1 MEQRGTTL
9 EPLASLEDLRDLV
22 TTGGPCLTSYVAFE
36 PATESLAEEVRLRWQ
51 ARRDELADAGAAEE
65 ALAVVD
71 DAIDGAHREA
81 EGICVVVPSG
91 AKPLVDLLPWPPAED
106 AAWGPVPALR
116 PLLALRQRRVPHVV
130 ALVDR
135 AGADL
140 RVRRGH
146 REVAATS
153 VEGDDHPIREVSG
166 GGWSHR
172 RFQQR
177 AEETW
182 QQNMDEVAAELVRV
196 VERSDARIV
205 AIGGDER
212 AVGLLTE
219 RLPEAMRD
227 RVHRIGVTRAA
238 DGSEAHLDEQVDAEL
253 DRWTD
258 EQLDRALDLYDEE
271 LGQRDRATSGAAAT
285 LAALREARVAV
296 LIVPDGG
303 DDRKAWVGATPD
315 QIATSAGDLTVSGDA
330 VPVPLLD
337 GAVAAALASGADIR
351 VVAPGERPGEMGA
364 LLRW

>member
-1 MEQRGTTL
+1 MLRRGERRSWMLRTVAATRNATMAIVTTTTAANIHPPALIRDLLVSAGGVPASRPPTRGEPEKSRRRVHGADVGSAVSLPPGGPSTSGPVSGAPTTDGEVRAMEQRGTTL
-9 EPLASLEDLRDLV
+9 DPLASLEDLRDLV

-146 REVAATS
+146 REVAAMS
-153 VEGDDHPIREVSG
+153 VEGDDYP
-166 GGWSHR
+166 
-172 RFQQR
+172 
-177 AEETW
+177 
-182 QQNMDEVAAELVRV
+182 
-196 VERSDARIV
+196 
-205 AIGGDER
+205 
-212 AVGLLTE
+212 
-219 RLPEAMRD
+219 
-227 RVHRIGVTRAA
+227 
-238 DGSEAHLDEQVDAEL
+238 
-253 DRWTD
+253 
-258 EQLDRALDLYDEE
+258 
-271 LGQRDRATSGAAAT
+271 
-285 LAALREARVAV
+285 
-296 LIVPDGG
+296 
-303 DDRKAWVGATPD
+303 
-315 QIATSAGDLTVSGDA
+315 
-330 VPVPLLD
+330 
-337 GAVAAALASGADIR
+337 
-351 VVAPGERPGEMGA
+351 
-364 LLRW
+364 

>member
-9 EPLASLEDLRDLV
+9 EPLAGLEDLRGLGAA
-22 TTGGPCLTSYVAFE
+22 GGPYLTSYVAFE
-36 PATESLAEEVRLRWQ
+36 PATEALEEEVRLRWQ
-51 ARRDELADAGAAEE
+51 ARREELTDAGASEA

-71 DAIDGAHREA
+71 DAIAGAHREA
-81 EGICVVVPSG
+81 EGICVVVPG
-91 AKPLVDLLPWPPAED
+91 AGDPLVDLLSWPPPEQVTWG
-106 AAWGPVPALR
+106 AAPALR
-116 PLLALRQRRVPHVV
+116 PLLALRQRRIPHVV

-135 AGADL
+135 TGADL
-140 RVRRGH
+140 RLRRGH
-146 REVAATS
+146 REVATTS
-153 VEGDDHPIREVSG
+153 VEGDDYPIRKVSA

-182 QQNMDEVAAELVRV
+182 QQNMDEVAAELVRL
-196 VERSDARIV
+196 VEANDARIV
-205 AIGGDER
+205 AVGGDER
-212 AVGLLTE
+212 AVGLLIG
-219 RLPEAMRD
+219 RLPETVRD

-238 DGSEAHLDEQVDAEL
+238 DGSEARLDEQVDAEL

-258 EQLDRALDLYDEE
+258 EQLDRALDLYEEE
-271 LGQRDRATSGAAAT
+271 LGQRDRAASGAAGT

-296 LIVPDGG
+296 LIVPDGD
-303 DDRKAWVGATPD
+303 DDRQAWVGATPD
-315 QIATSAGDLTVSGDA
+315 QIATSAGDLTAPGDA